1 MKVLKVRIQ
10 MLSNLYLLDVLW
22 DLRAVARVVHPLS
35 LFRGFWQTL
44 LIAIHHLCYEWQQPC
59 TQSRA
64 QFADASVH
72 AWQYGGLS
80 RVSGN
85 AWILE
90 LECLCRPEGSRWRVP
105 ASPEVQH
112 G

>member
-64 QFADASVH
+64 QFADASVCQKSCFNENTH
-72 AWQYGGLS
+72 
-80 RVSGN
+80 GN
-85 AWILE
+85 M
-90 LECLCRPEGSRWRVP
+90 
-105 ASPEVQH
+105 EVYH
-112 G
+112 VFREMLGFLN